1 MKIVFLL
8 GFICIS
14 FLHVQLCADKNILYI
29 GTGGKNA
36 KGIYKTVFNHTNGK
50 FSEVKLAA
58 EISSPNFLTLHPSKS
73 LLFAVAKWEKAAGV
87 IGYKILEDGSLNE
100 FTRQS
105 CPDGM
110 GCHLTIHPTGNFLV
124 TAQYGRGSVALFPL
138 DSNGQL
144 SEPIIFEHTG
154 GSGVSGNRQN
164 SPHPHWCGFSPC
176 GKFLMV
182 PDLGMDQILVY
193 QVDTEMRNI
202 SIHGFARARAGG
214 GPRHMKFSADGKFIF
229 LLNELSMS
237 VESFAWDAETGKAKA
252 FLEIPTLSE
261 EEKAGETFN
270 SAAEILVHPSGN
282 WVYSSN
288 RGHDSVSA
296 FKHTGKGYLELIQK
310 QSVRGAFPRNI
321 NFSPNAEWL
330 IAAGQESNSIA
341 AHKINPKNGRLTDQR
356 GALTIVPNP
365 TCLLFLKN
373 L

>member
-202 SIHGFARARAGG
+202 SIHG
-214 GPRHMKFSADGKFIF
+214 KFIF

-341 AHKINPKNGRLTDQR
+341 AHKINPKNGRLTYQR
-356 GALTIVPNP
+356 GAITNVPNP